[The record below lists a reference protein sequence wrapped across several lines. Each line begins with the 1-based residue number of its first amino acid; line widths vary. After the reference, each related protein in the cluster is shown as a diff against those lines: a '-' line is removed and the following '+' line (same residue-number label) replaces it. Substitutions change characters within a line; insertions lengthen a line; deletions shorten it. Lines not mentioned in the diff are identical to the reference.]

1 MCNSADTSY
10 VQKLGYLHLGD
21 DTADAGTTRGSGSR
35 PEAQVPVSR
44 NAINRNDARVSGR
57 PVGAIES
64 FIESNSSD
72 ISRQAA
78 ATEYKLY
85 ERENIIA
92 ASRFATPKPV
102 EQISAQQQQQQQQ
115 NQIRTSHQQAPV
127 YENIDYYP
135 QSQSHPPYY
144 HPIES
149 RKSPKSSPR
158 GSLVGD
164 FYEGN
169 YRKAQPQVPTGNRY
183 QSASPAKELPPYE
196 APPVYENIQEVHFSE
211 SMQNKPG
218 PQVPPNYYHPAN
230 INGGD
235 YVIMTGKVNQSQNQ
249 RGMTQNLSYTQ
260 QRSGSIRGQS
270 YDGSSLQRSIDSS
283 TAKYLQSSSSASSD
297 HQSGR
302 SAYVPPSELQLPNR
316 NFNYNADQQQ
326 QQSPRS
332 GLPYHSESPPIRLP
346 PEPHH
351 YRGSLENTM
360 SGQQGFRATNQIDN
374 SQPPQFRQ
382 DNLQNYKQ
390 YIEAS
395 SRTTN
400 TNFTGDSQTR
410 NSPVYGI
417 RPGEQT
423 ACRNPPCYSPNR
435 AMPQNDRNYHHQEN
449 FPTRNSPVY
458 SSNRSTEHLRLGALQ
473 QSDRNYMSDVSDLPS
488 TRNSSLYSPNRSDP
502 SRVVVANNS
511 AVRESPKTSP
521 THGQM
526 SLDIASQNIIN
537 SPRHG
542 LSLSSTNSIGSPI
555 RGQVQ
560 APVNSASTTTNEI
573 DTNAGPRIT
582 SLPPGVTS
590 GVAGPVLLNAGV
602 PMLQRASDPEANERK
617 SVSPPIKPASGKGLL
632 PYNVI
637 SKPSVNLLLL
647 AKMSIQKSCAFGNF
661 ISA

>member
-21 DTADAGTTRGSGSR
+21 DTADAGGTTRVSGSR

-44 NAINRNDARVSGR
+44 NAINRNDARTSGR

-64 FIESNSSD
+64 FIEGNSSD

-78 ATEYKLY
+78 ATDYKLY

-115 NQIRTSHQQAPV
+115 QNQTRISHQQAPI

-135 QSQSHPPYY
+135 QQSHPPYY

-158 GSLVGD
+158 DSLVGD
-164 FYEGN
+164 TYEGN

-196 APPVYENIQEVHFSE
+196 APPVYENIQEVHFNE

-235 YVIMTGKVNQSQNQ
+235 YVVMTGKVGQSQNQ
-249 RGMTQNLSYTQ
+249 RGMTQSLSYTQ

-302 SAYVPPSELQLPNR
+302 SAYVPPSELQPPNR

-346 PEPHH
+346 PDPHH

-360 SGQQGFRATNQIDN
+360 SGQQGFRATNQDN
-374 SQPPQFRQ
+374 NQSLQFRQ
-382 DNLQNYKQ
+382 DNPQNYKQ
-390 YIEAS
+390 YETS

-400 TNFTGDSQTR
+400 TNFTGDSQAR

-423 ACRNPPCYSPNR
+423 VCRNSPCYSPNR

-449 FPTRNSPVY
+449 FPARNSPVY
-458 SSNRSTEHLRLGALQ
+458 SSNRSTDHLRLGTLQ
-473 QSDRNYMSDVSDLPS
+473 QNDRNYMSDVSDLPP
-488 TRNSSLYSPNRSDP
+488 TRNSSLYSPSRNDP
-502 SRVVVANNS
+502 TRAIIANNN
-511 AVRESPKTSP
+511 AVKESPKTSP

-526 SLDIASQNIIN
+526 PLDIVSQNIVN

-542 LSLSSTNSIGSPI
+542 LSLSSNNSIGSPI

-560 APVNSASTTTNEI
+560 APVNSASTNEI
-573 DTNAGPRIT
+573 DANTGPRII

-602 PMLQRASDPEANERK
+602 PVLQRSDPEAEERK
-617 SVSPPIKPASGKGLL
+617 SVSPPIKPAPGKGLL

-637 SKPSVNLLLL
+637 SRPSVNL
-647 AKMSIQKSCAFGNF
+647 
-661 ISA
+661 

>member
-10 VQKLGYLHLGD
+10 VQKLGYLNLGD
-21 DTADAGTTRGSGSR
+21 DTDGNTSNASRGSR
-35 PEAQVPVSR
+35 PEGQVPVSR
-44 NAINRNDARVSGR
+44 NRYDGRASGR

-64 FIESNSSD
+64 FIEGNSSD
-72 ISRQAA
+72 VSRQTT
-78 ATEYKLY
+78 ATDYKLY

-102 EQISAQQQQQQQQ
+102 EQISAQQQQQQQ
-115 NQIRTSHQQAPV
+115 NQPRGSHQQTPV

-135 QSQSHPPYY
+135 QQNQPSYY
-144 HPIES
+144 HTIES

-158 GSLVGD
+158 DSLVGES
-164 FYEGN
+164 YEGN
-169 YRKAQPQVPTGNRY
+169 FRKAQPQVPTGNRY
-183 QSASPAKELPPYE
+183 QNASPAKELPPYE

-235 YVIMTGKVNQSQNQ
+235 YVVMTGKVNQSHNQ
-249 RGMTQNLSYTQ
+249 RMSQNLSYTQ

-270 YDGSSLQRSIDSS
+270 YDGSNLRSIEPSR
-283 TAKYLQSSSSASSD
+283 YLQSSSSTSSD

-302 SAYVPPSELQLPNR
+302 SAYVPPSELQPPNR
-316 NFNYNADQQQ
+316 NFNYSSSDQ

-351 YRGSLENTM
+351 YRSSLDNTV
-360 SGQQGFRATNQIDN
+360 SGQQGFRSTNQIDN
-374 SQPPQFRQ
+374 NQSPQYRQ
-382 DNLQNYKQ
+382 DSSQNYKQ
-390 YIEAS
+390 YIEPS

-400 TNFTGDSQTR
+400 ANFTGDSQAR

-417 RPGEQT
+417 RQGEQT

-435 AMPQNDRNYHHQEN
+435 AMPQNDRNYYHQEN
-449 FPTRNSPVY
+449 RSDFPARNSPVY

-473 QSDRNYMSDVSDLPS
+473 QNDRNYISDLS
-488 TRNSSLYSPNRSDP
+488 DTSATRSSPLYSPNRSDP
-502 SRVVVANNS
+502 TRAIIANNN
-511 AVRESPKTSP
+511 VTRESPKTSP
-521 THGQM
+521 THAQM
-526 SLDIASQNIIN
+526 SSDIVSQNVIN

-542 LSLSSTNSIGSPI
+542 LSLSSNTIGSPV

-560 APVNSASTTTNEI
+560 APVTSASTASHET
-573 DTNAGPRIT
+573 DTNTSPKIT

-590 GVAGPVLLNAGV
+590 GVAGPVLSNNAG
-602 PMLQRASDPEANERK
+602 MHILQRSSNPEVEKK
-617 SVSPPIKPASGKGLL
+617 SVSPPIKPTPGKGLL

-637 SKPSVNLLLL
+637 SKPSVNSLLLL
-647 AKMSIQKSCAFGNF
+647 AKFC
-661 ISA
+661 

>member
-21 DTADAGTTRGSGSR
+21 DTADTGTTRVSGSR

-44 NAINRNDARVSGR
+44 NAINRNDARASGR
-57 PVGAIES
+57 SVGAIES
-64 FIESNSSD
+64 FIEGNSSD

-78 ATEYKLY
+78 ATDYKLY

-102 EQISAQQQQQQQQ
+102 EQINAQQQQQQQQQQ
-115 NQIRTSHQQAPV
+115 NQTRVSQQAPV

-135 QSQSHPPYY
+135 QQSQSHPPYY

-164 FYEGN
+164 SYEGN

-183 QSASPAKELPPYE
+183 QSTSPAKELPPYE

-235 YVIMTGKVNQSQNQ
+235 YVVMTGKVGQSQNQ
-249 RGMTQNLSYTQ
+249 RGMSQSLSYTQ
-260 QRSGSIRGQS
+260 QRSGSVRSQS
-270 YDGSSLQRSIDSS
+270 YDGSNLQRSIDSS

-302 SAYVPPSELQLPNR
+302 SAYVPPSELQPPPNR

-326 QQSPRS
+326 QQSPRA

-351 YRGSLENTM
+351 YRASLENTI

-374 SQPPQFRQ
+374 NQSSQFRQ
-382 DNLQNYKQ
+382 DNPQNYKQ
-390 YIEAS
+390 YVEAS

-400 TNFTGDSQTR
+400 TNFTGDSQAR

-423 ACRNPPCYSPNR
+423 AYRNPPCYSPNR
-435 AMPQNDRNYHHQEN
+435 AMPQNDRTYHHQEN
-449 FPTRNSPVY
+449 FPARNSPVY
-458 SSNRSTEHLRLGALQ
+458 SSNRSAEHLRLGTLQ
-473 QSDRNYMSDVSDLPS
+473 QGDRNYMSDVSDLPP
-488 TRNSSLYSPNRSDP
+488 TRNSSLYSPSRSD
-502 SRVVVANNS
+502 STRAIIANS

-521 THGQM
+521 THGPM
-526 SLDIASQNIIN
+526 PSDIASQNIIN

-542 LSLSSTNSIGSPI
+542 LSLSSNSMGSPI

-560 APVNSASTTTNEI
+560 APVNSASTTINEI

-602 PMLQRASDPEANERK
+602 PMLQRSSDPEAEERSRK
-617 SVSPPIKPASGKGLL
+617 SVSPPIKPAPGKGLL

-637 SKPSVNLLLL
+637 SRPSVNFYCYLQE
-647 AKMSIQKSCAFGNF
+647 SV
-661 ISA
+661 